1 MKALLMTT
9 DSHFLIVSSLG
20 GRGEGALWALFYKGT
35 NTTHEGST
43 LMT

>member
-20 GRGEGALWALFYKGT
+20 GRSEGGSD
-35 NTTHEGST
+35 EGS
-43 LMT
+43 LDDY